1 MKDVGFQYDV
11 AFSFLADDESLAVQM
26 ADRLRERYQVFLYS
40 ERQRELAGKDGVEKF
55 SEVFR
60 EKARVF
66 VVLFSEGW
74 GKTKWTRI
82 EETAIKER
90 ALDKGWEFLVV
101 VFLGTANAPVWL
113 PITKIWFGLER
124 FGISGAVA
132 VVDARIQDQGGISG
146 DETPSEKAYRLAKDE
161 KLKAER
167 KEFLESPDGFHLAQ
181 KELSSL
187 FNYIRDE
194 VARIKSS
201 QNVIHIDFNLK
212 SPDECNVRSSRRN
225 FVMIWSKQFANS
237 LQYSAL
243 IVREFKEAYWGDDSS
258 ETRHYFVL
266 DDDGNPAWIE
276 KNRHERLYSTK
287 ELAFKYLNRAIEGS

>member
-1 MKDVGFQYDV
+1 M
-11 AFSFLADDESLAVQM
+11 
-26 ADRLRERYQVFLYS
+26 
-40 ERQRELAGKDGVEKF
+40 
-55 SEVFR
+55 
-60 EKARVF
+60 
-66 VVLFSEGW
+66 VLFREGW

-90 ALDKGWEFLVV
+90 ALDKGWEFLAVV
-101 VFLGTANAPVWL
+101 SIGTTNAPVWL
-113 PITKIWFGLER
+113 PKTKIWFGLER

-132 VVDARIQDQGGISG
+132 VIDARIQDQGGISG
-146 DETPSEKAYRLAKDE
+146 DETPSEKASRIARDE

-167 KEFLESPDGFHLAQ
+167 TEFLESPDGFHLVQ
-181 KELSSL
+181 KELRSL

-201 QNVIHIDFNLK
+201 QNVIQTDFNQK
-212 SPDECNVRSSRRN
+212 SPDECYVSSSRRN
-225 FVMIWSKQFANS
+225 FVIIWSKQFANS

-243 IVREFKEAYWGDDSS
+243 IVREFGDAYWGDDSS

-266 DDDGNPAWIE
+266 DDAGNPAWIE
-276 KNRHERLYSTK
+276 KSRPERFYSTK